1 MAFGLCGAPITITK
15 LMKKLAKGMK
25 DIVSYLDDILLYH
38 INLQDHIR
46 GLKSLL
52 ERIRQSG
59 VTVRFD

>member
-1 MAFGLCGAPITITK
+1 MAFGLYGAPITITK
-15 LMKKLAKGMK
+15 LMKTLAKGMK
-25 DIVSYLDDILLYH
+25 DIMSYLDDILLYH
-38 INLQDHIR
+38 INLEDHIR